1 MKHWISVCAKVSEP
15 PAALVKSSRWNTFG
29 CLINQISRPIK
40 WDILRKRVGQHRL
53 KYRGNQPNHRSAK
66 VYLHRSTMPRGKE
79 ISEDIRKKAPTAHQS
94 GESYKTISKRFLLQP
109 STVRQIIYKW
119 RAFNMTATLTRRSG
133 RPSKLSP
140 ISTRKIINQVKANS
154 HITSRELQTS
164 LAASRINVHASTIR
178 RKLKRHDIHGRVAR
192 KKPLL
197 SRKNKAAR
205 FNFAREHLDKPK
217 AFWKS
222 ILWTDE
228 SKIELFGHNQNC
240 HVWRKANTA
249 YQEKNLLQTVKQ
261 SGGNVKVW
269 GSFSASGPGQ
279 LYIIQG
285 NINSH
290 AYRQILDQ
298 NLLPSVRE
306 LKLGRKWVLQQDND
320 PKHTSKT
327 IKEWLKRK
335 RTLYSGLA

>member
-1 MKHWISVCAKVSEP
+1 
-15 PAALVKSSRWNTFG
+15 
-29 CLINQISRPIK
+29 
-40 WDILRKRVGQHRL
+40 
-53 KYRGNQPNHRSAK
+53 
-66 VYLHRSTMPRGKE
+66 
-79 ISEDIRKKAPTAHQS
+79 
-94 GESYKTISKRFLLQP
+94 
-109 STVRQIIYKW
+109 
-119 RAFNMTATLTRRSG
+119 MTATLPRSG

-140 ISTRKIINQVKANS
+140 RSTRKIINQVKANP

-164 LAASRINVHASTIR
+164 LAASGVNVHASTIR
-178 RKLKRHDIHGRVAR
+178 RKLNRHDIHGRVAR

-205 FNFAREHLDKPK
+205 FNFAREHLDKPE

-249 YQEKNLLQTVKQ
+249 FQEKNLLPTVKQ
-261 SGGNVKVW
+261 GGGNVKVW
-269 GSFSASGPGQ
+269 GSFSASGPGR
-279 LYIIQG
+279 LHIIQG
-285 NINSH
+285 NMNSH
-290 AYRQILDQ
+290 AYQQILDQ

-327 IKEWLKRK
+327 TKEWLKRK
-335 RTLYSGLA
+335 RIHTLDWPSQRPQSYRNGVARPEAGSTCQMSHQPLNWLSSAKSGQKSPTADARDWSVVT